1 MDSLNRKAS
10 GLASNK
16 KAPRE
21 GETYRPPLTISREAL
36 LDAGG
41 DAHFREILYLMVKA
55 FGRLNDCRDAFGR
68 AINLTGS
75 QFAVLMGA
83 AYTQGETGVTIA
95 NLAAHVQL
103 AATHVTTEVGRL
115 VNRGLL
121 EKRDNPED
129 RRSVLVRLTAPGEQ
143 AVQDLAPFMRSI
155 NDILFEG
162 VGRREFAELEK
173 FLVRFAQQTD
183 LALAEIRRREKREGS
198 DPTSA

>member
-1 MDSLNRKAS
+1 MAS
-10 GLASNK
+10 K
-16 KAPRE
+16 KTAPRE
-21 GETYRPPLTISREAL
+21 GETYRPPLTISRDAL
-36 LDAGG
+36 LVAGG

-68 AINLTGS
+68 AIDLTGS

-129 RRSVLVRLTAPGEQ
+129 RRSVLVRLTGPGEK

-183 LALAEIRRREKREGS
+183 LAMAEIRRREKAEGLE
-198 DPTSA
+198 PTSA

>member
-1 MDSLNRKAS
+1 MNRKAS
-10 GLASNK
+10 ALASNK

-21 GETYRPPLTISREAL
+21 EGTSRPPLTISREAL

-41 DAHFREILYLMVKA
+41 DAHFREVLYLMVKA

-155 NDILFEG
+155 NDILFDG
-162 VGRREFAELEK
+162 VGRSEFAALEK

-183 LALAEIRRREKREGS
+183 LALAEIRRREKREGPAPAS
-198 DPTSA
+198 S

>member
-1 MDSLNRKAS
+1 MAPK
-10 GLASNK
+10 K
-16 KAPRE
+16 KAPRD
-21 GETYRPPLTISREAL
+21 GETYRPPLTISRTAL
-36 LDAGG
+36 LDASG

-129 RRSVLVRLTAPGEQ
+129 RRSVLVRLTGAGEQ
-143 AVQDLAPFMRSI
+143 AVHDLAPFMRTI
-155 NDILFEG
+155 NDILFDG
-162 VGRREFAELEK
+162 VGRREFGELET
-173 FLVRFAQQTD
+173 FLVRFTQQTD
-183 LALAEIRRREKREGS
+183 LALAEIRRRETDDRSK
-198 DPTSA
+198 P